1 MRSPLKC
8 VFLAFVQWLILMPDP
23 TGAMANGFTTVVDP
37 GKVNCFY
44 DELEPNRSLE
54 IEYQVIEG
62 GGDLDITFK
71 IISPRGVMLV
81 KDEKRTDEV
90 HTVTTPHG
98 GVYSFCFDNS
108 FSTVAEKMVYVDLD
122 LAAADE
128 DSWFRTLDGSDITG
142 KELQMDSIRNIL
154 DGIKESLEKAQQHQN
169 YLSKK
174 NFKNHFLVSRS
185 SSRVFWWSLIQS
197 IVLIG
202 VAVCQVLIVKNFFA
216 EGSMNQRI

>member
-1 MRSPLKC
+1 MIRIINNNISCNDIFYYFSNRLIFILKY
-8 VFLAFVQWLILMPDP
+8 L
-23 TGAMANGFTTVVDP
+23 
-37 GKVNCFY
+37 
-44 DELEPNRSLE
+44 SL
-54 IEYQVIEG
+54 QVIEG

-142 KELQMDSIRNIL
+142 KELQMDSIRVCDNL
-154 DGIKESLEKAQQHQN
+154 TDCSCVL
-169 YLSKK
+169 YLAI
-174 NFKNHFLVSRS
+174 FCYLLFS
-185 SSRVFWWSLIQS
+185 SSFSLS
-197 IVLIG
+197 SL
-202 VAVCQVLIVKNFFA
+202 
-216 EGSMNQRI
+216 

>member
-8 VFLAFVQWLILMPDP
+8 VFLAFAQWLILLPDP

-44 DELEPNRSLE
+44 DELEPNRTLE

-62 GGDLDITFK
+62 GGDLDISFK

-142 KELQMDSIRNIL
+142 NELQMDSIRNML

-216 EGSMNQRI
+216 EGSTNQRI

>member
-8 VFLAFVQWLILMPDP
+8 VFLAFVQWLILLPDP
-23 TGAMANGFTTVVDP
+23 TGAMANGFTTIVDP

-44 DELEPNRSLE
+44 DELEPNRTLE

-62 GGDLDITFK
+62 GGDLDISFK

-81 KDEKRTDEV
+81 KDDKRTDEV

-128 DSWFRTLDGSDITG
+128 DSWVRTLDGSDITG
-142 KELQMDSIRNIL
+142 KELQMDSIRVCDNITDCSCVL
-154 DGIKESLEKAQQHQN
+154 HLAIISLMA
-169 YLSKK
+169 
-174 NFKNHFLVSRS
+174 
-185 SSRVFWWSLIQS
+185 
-197 IVLIG
+197 
-202 VAVCQVLIVKNFFA
+202 
-216 EGSMNQRI
+216 